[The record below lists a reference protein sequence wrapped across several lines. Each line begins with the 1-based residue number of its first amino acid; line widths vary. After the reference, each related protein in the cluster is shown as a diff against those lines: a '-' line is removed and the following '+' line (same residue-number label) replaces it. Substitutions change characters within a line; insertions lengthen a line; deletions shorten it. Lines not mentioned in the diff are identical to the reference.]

1 MAPVLSITDRNGRA
15 VPKRQIINYMD
26 SLIQS
31 QYDSQQD
38 FRSLE
43 SSKNLGSV
51 AEHHNI
57 QYVRPASSTLKPWMR
72 ARKKVFQKKL
82 AAAQNNVPANNDPAN
97 NDPANNVPAKNVV
110 QSAPNGQPAAPQNP
124 HVPNVW
130 HAQLDTSVAE
140 ANRLLAKAMETERV
154 LVATQMRHA
163 EELALVQAE
172 LDEQIQELTEKVAN
186 LERGKFYLG
195 TPLVHL

>member
-1 MAPVLSITDRNGRA
+1 
-15 VPKRQIINYMD
+15 
-26 SLIQS
+26 
-31 QYDSQQD
+31 
-38 FRSLE
+38 
-43 SSKNLGSV
+43 
-51 AEHHNI
+51 
-57 QYVRPASSTLKPWMR
+57 MR

-82 AAAQNNVPANNDPAN
+82 AVAQNNVPANNDPAN
-97 NDPANNVPAKNVV
+97 NVPANNVV

-130 HAQLDTSVAE
+130 HAQLDTSMAE

>member
-57 QYVRPASSTLKPWMR
+57 QYVRPASSTLKTWMR
-72 ARKKVFQKKL
+72 ARNKVFQKKL
-82 AAAQNNVPANNDPAN
+82 AVAQNNVPANNDPAN
-97 NDPANNVPAKNVV
+97 NVPANNVV

-130 HAQLDTSVAE
+130 HAQLDTSMAE

-186 LERGKFYLG
+186 LKRGKFYLG